1 MIFLGLHYF
10 DDAFSPMSTIQTLR
24 PVVLENLMGG
34 AFTYVLSKSGA
45 KKLFD
50 VAQTDGIAFG
60 IDTFIL
66 KNAHRLQ
73 LAEVVPNM
81 VTSPVA
87 RHGGPVIDSD
97 IQYEDPSIKDSA
109 NTEELT

>member
-1 MIFLGLHYF
+1 MRIKPFDVIFLGLTYF
-10 DDAFSPMSTIQTLR
+10 DDAFSPKSSLQTLR
-24 PVVLENLMGG
+24 PVDLKNLMGG
-34 AFTYVLSKSGA
+34 AFAYVISKSAA

-50 VAQTDGIAFG
+50 IAQTDGIAFG

-87 RHGGPVIDSD
+87 RHGGPVVDSD
-97 IQYEDPSIKDSA
+97 IQYEDPSIKD
-109 NTEELT
+109 

>member
-10 DDAFSPMSTIQTLR
+10 DDAFSPKLSLQTLR
-24 PVVLENLMGG
+24 SVVLDNLMGG
-34 AFTYVLSKSGA
+34 AFAYIISKSAA

-50 VAQTDGIAFG
+50 IAQTDGIAFG

-66 KNAHRLQ
+66 KNSHRLQ

-87 RHGGPVIDSD
+87 RRGGAVIDSD
-97 IQYEDPSIKDSA
+97 IQYEDPSITD
-109 NTEELT
+109 